1 MRRRQALPVAALL
14 VTALLCLAGCSASKP
29 KPALSPAATGQ
40 RAAGGHEAGGHEAGG
55 HEAGGHDHGSG
66 PDTPPVAPRDGVLD
80 IRVDPV
86 GPTDTVF
93 QWKPGNLL
101 LKAGQKVTLDV
112 ANRDYM
118 QHNLMFQAAKVNTN
132 LKVGKVTTI
141 RFTAPQAGSYRF
153 WCKYHLQ
160 MMQGEITVQA

>member
-1 MRRRQALPVAALL
+1 VAPLL
-14 VTALLCLAGCSASKP
+14 ATAILCLAGCGPSAKP
-29 KPALSPAATGQ
+29 KPALSSTAATQ
-40 RAAGGHEAGGHEAGG
+40 QAA
-55 HEAGGHDHGSG
+55 AGGHDHGSVPG
-66 PDTPPVAPRDGVLD
+66 APPVAPRNGVLD
-80 IRVDPV
+80 MRVDPV
-86 GPTDTVF
+86 GPTDVEF

-101 LKAGQKVTLDV
+101 LKAGQKVTLEI

-141 RFTAPQAGSYRF
+141 RFTAPPAGTYSF

-160 MMQGEITVQA
+160 MMRGRITVRA

>member
-14 VTALLCLAGCSASKP
+14 VTAILCLAGCSASSKP
-29 KPALSPAATGQ
+29 KPALSPAAATGQ
-40 RAAGGHEAGGHEAGG
+40 RAAGGH
-55 HEAGGHDHGSG
+55 DHGTG

-101 LKAGQKVTLDV
+101 LKAGQKVTLEV

-118 QHNLMFQAAKVNTN
+118 QHNLMFQAAGVNTN

-141 RFTAPQAGSYRF
+141 RFTAPRAGSYRF

>member
-14 VTALLCLAGCSASKP
+14 VTAILCLAGCSASSKP
-29 KPALSPAATGQ
+29 KPALSPAAAGQ
-40 RAAGGHEAGGHEAGG
+40 RAAGGH
-55 HEAGGHDHGSG
+55 DHGTA

-101 LKAGQKVTLDV
+101 LKAGQKVTLEV

-118 QHNLMFQAAKVNTN
+118 QHNLMFQAARVNTN

-160 MMQGEITVQA
+160 MMQGEISVRA

>member
-14 VTALLCLAGCSASKP
+14 VTAVLCLAACKASSKP
-29 KPALSPAATGQ
+29 KPALSPAATTGQ
-40 RAAGGHEAGGHEAGG
+40 RAAGGH
-55 HEAGGHDHGSG
+55 DHGTG
-66 PDTPPVAPRDGVLD
+66 PDAPPVAPRNGVLD

-86 GPTDTVF
+86 GPYATEF

-101 LKAGQKVTLDV
+101 LKAGQKVTLEV

-141 RFTAPQAGSYRF
+141 RFTAPQAGTYRF

>member
-14 VTALLCLAGCSASKP
+14 VTAILCLAGCSASSKP

-40 RAAGGHEAGGHEAGG
+40 RAAGGH
-55 HEAGGHDHGSG
+55 DHGTA

-101 LKAGQKVTLDV
+101 LKAGQKVTLEV

-118 QHNLMFQAAKVNTN
+118 QHNLMFQAARVNTN

-160 MMQGEITVQA
+160 MMQGEISVRA

>member
-14 VTALLCLAGCSASKP
+14 VTAILCLAGCGASAKP
-29 KPALSPAATGQ
+29 QPALSPAAANGQ
-40 RAAGGHEAGGHEAGG
+40 QAAAGE
-55 HEAGGHDHGSG
+55 HDHGAAPS
-66 PDTPPVAPRDGVLD
+66 TPPVAPRNGLLD

-86 GPTDTVF
+86 GPTDVEF

-101 LKAGQKVTLDV
+101 LKAGQKVTLEI

-118 QHNLMFQAAKVNTN
+118 QHNLMFEAAKVNTN

-141 RFTAPQAGSYRF
+141 TFTAPPAGTYSF

-160 MMQGEITVQA
+160 MMQGRITVQP